1 MLPPILPMPSG
12 MMGQKRKARAAE
24 LLTAHQRGPW
34 WAKSQVRRVN
44 MATKAKNTQPSGN
57 TDAFAA
63 RIWHWRLKKYIYAS
77 DYGIKAFP
85 IRNGR
90 KQ

>member
-1 MLPPILPMPSG
+1 MRDTARHAHAHRHDGPT
-12 MMGQKRKARAAE
+12 RKARADA
-24 LLTAHQRGPW
+24 LRSTAARAVVGQIT
-34 WAKSQVRRVN
+34 VRRVN

-57 TDAFAA
+57 ADIFAS
-63 RIWHWRLKKYIYAS
+63 RIWHWRLKKYIYAT

-90 KQ
+90 KH